1 MNDEWKLQTM
11 RASTTQFKPLASLA
25 AAALIGLLG
34 SVPTLTS
41 AKPISANCGFTR
53 ALKTIKAVEAVRS
66 HHCDQESR
74 YRSTKLAP
82 LAEALKS

>member
-1 MNDEWKLQTM
+1 M

-41 AKPISANCGFTR
+41 AKPLSANCGFTR

-66 HHCDQESR
+66 QHCAQDSR
-74 YRSTKLAP
+74 YGSLKLAP
-82 LAEALKS
+82 LAEAFNS